1 MIMDERKFRIL
12 QAIIDDYILTA
23 VPVGS
28 RTISKKYDMGLSS
41 ATIRNEMSD
50 LEELGYLDQ
59 PHVSAGRIPSAKAY
73 RLYVDQLLKTGR
85 IPSDSDAAVKGHFLG
100 RMHQMED
107 VIDHAAQV
115 LSSLTSYT
123 AVVLPPTGKMPK
135 IRTIQL
141 VPVSDTSALVVIV
154 TDMGIVRDQ
163 VVQVASDLDSDAL
176 YAISKTLTERL
187 QGLTLHEAVAQM
199 PQLMQGMH
207 ENERLL
213 QGLGKALGQ
222 QDEMT
227 HPHVAVGG
235 TSNMLAY
242 PEYSDMEK
250 ARSFLSLME
259 TRDRLADI
267 ISQKGEMAFTVRIG
281 PETGVPEM
289 ADCSIVTATY
299 STGSGRQGTI
309 GVIGPTRM
317 RYISTYETAKRSGR
331 DPHQQRCVYCHYRQ
345 RRHQLLWRE
354 GHGGPLQDRRPGPSA
369 QAGIHGQ
376 GSQSIL
382 QRGRDRLHRAAH
394 HRGKRRQHRH
404 SLPLHYGRGQIC
416 GQPQHRRHRQGGERL
431 RGFRHRVTRPEG
443 EKT

>member
-1 MIMDERKFRIL
+1 MPMDERKLRIL

-73 RLYVDQLLKTGR
+73 RLYVDQLLRSGR
-85 IPSDSDAAVKGHFLG
+85 VGMESEEAVRAHFLG
-100 RMHQMED
+100 RMRQMED

-115 LSSLTSYT
+115 LSALTKYT
-123 AVVLPPTGKMPK
+123 AVVLPPTGTEPR

-141 VPVSDTSALVVIV
+141 VPVSDTSALTVIV
-154 TDMGIVRDQ
+154 TDAGIVRDT
-163 VVQVASDLDSDAL
+163 VIRVSDQLDSDTL
-176 YAISKTLTERL
+176 YAISRTLTQEL
-187 QGLTLHEAVAQM
+187 GGHTLHEAVRRM
-199 PQLMQGMH
+199 PGIIARMQ
-207 ENERLL
+207 ENEKLLRGLNRLL
-213 QGLGKALGQ
+213 
-222 QDEMT
+222 DETSEST
-227 HPHVAVGG
+227 HPHVGVGG
-235 TSNMLAY
+235 TSNMLSY

-267 ISQKGEMAFTVRIG
+267 IGQQGEMAFTVRIG

-299 STGSGRQGTI
+299 TAGDGRQGTI

-317 RYISTYETAKRSGR
+317 RYSRVLSILGTMG
-331 DPHQQRCVYCHYRQ
+331 
-345 RRHQLLWRE
+345 HQLSELF
-354 GHGGPLQDRRPGPSA
+354 
-369 QAGIHGQ
+369 
-376 GSQSIL
+376 
-382 QRGRDRLHRAAH
+382 
-394 HRGKRRQHRH
+394 
-404 SLPLHYGRGQIC
+404 
-416 GQPQHRRHRQGGERL
+416 GE
-431 RGFRHRVTRPEG
+431 EQ
-443 EKT
+443 E